1 MNPNNGYYGQWPP
14 GHLQNNRRFLPV
26 AGTFGDGAPNLMRP
40 PAQHGRQQYPMHFP
54 QNAPMFPPQQVYQQP
69 QFQPPQF
76 HHQPPGRGPY
86 IPLIP
91 LNAVEDLGEE
101 EPLAPFTSGGFQD
114 PFNRAYATSGPA
126 VFEGFIPANPG
137 QEDEDEYTDAS
148 GFRNSLYDREF
159 ESSDDG
165 DEYERMLEE
174 EEERERLLQIENK
187 DDSEI
192 DADYSEE
199 DAQQDEGDPDEMELG
214 VEFEDTEER
223 VKQKRGKGSGRG
235 TSKDPTM
242 ASIIPASSTRGR
254 RGAKR
259 GRGSTRGRGGHTG
272 ARSTRGRKRGKPG
285 REKGPRGPRAVA
297 DPGAEWK
304 ALQQQANAKFIAKD
318 YEAALS
324 LAQQAIQLNPEIF
337 DAYNIASE
345 IYTEMGREED
355 SLAVLL
361 AGAPTKRDPGLW
373 QFIIERIQQLDPEL
387 HPQFTHENKSAA
399 ILSCLNE
406 IILLNNDYEARS
418 HKLEIEA
425 QLGRSSKCV
434 ALGLKMLKTRKEQGE
449 DPDTSVLKIM
459 AMMGTASPR
468 QTKIHLHKLINS
480 FEDAIDVFTQPGRDP
495 VTNELDWE
503 LINIY
508 LDLLDRAGS
517 YATGVRQLRSLS
529 RWKQCRRREIFWDD
543 LEDDREFDILD
554 HPRRI
559 TVPGFVQKSQDARYG
574 STLPLEIR
582 VKLGLFRLRK
592 SKEDFAEAM
601 FHLEMLEPDDHGPE
615 ALIWDYEDLFRIIGD
630 ALHATGHDKDAL
642 RFYEPLFDKNSN
654 EFNLMSYIGLHT
666 CFKNEGRTER
676 AAEVIPILKKWPAEN
691 YDDLAVL
698 AKFFEDQGMWQEAGQ
713 RAETIYRD
721 KYGHK
726 LKNLGFQAYDELRV
740 YYYNQRRQARGRY
753 AVRKSTVR
761 RNRRRM
767 QKATGQTG
775 EDEDSS
781 NEAGNKEL
789 PALVAPTERP
799 KKGLFRTKRAK
810 APKVQAFLAVHD
822 EVAEP
827 VPDVEPKRATLEG
840 TDVPYRAIA
849 NRLFRNKLQKLAT
862 DYADDLKAAR
872 AQHREIVTSFK
883 RLDEIWEPAE
893 DGDEDAIHEVL
904 SITRELIEEFST
916 FDLFYS
922 NRKEDLMTYFRR
934 VTGGDLWK
942 ESSLMVLAVVANN
955 VEDGETDPELRERP
969 DTAPTDFWGIG
980 FDKWCDAFGRYA
992 ILLAHKGDEEQCF
1005 ATLDIALQANI
1016 FHRSQTYHQQL
1027 QMCRLACALTADN
1040 SAQAS
1045 IAARWLL
1052 KEYPFGTD
1060 LFRLYSAVNRLCS
1073 FPEGFATG
1081 PAYKVLMRYIKTVD
1095 YALLTPEQRVTYN
1108 FRDTKDSKGGFRNNI
1123 NVEDVDKVKDHDP
1136 ALFALYAHVLMCG
1149 GSYIAALNYYFRA
1162 FAITPKDPVIN
1173 LSIGVAYIQHAMKRL
1188 SENRQYQIQQGLSFI
1203 YRYYDL
1209 RIKSPHAVHRQEA
1222 EYNVGRMW
1230 HSLGLVAL
1238 ALPAY
1243 ERCVALREQV
1253 KKEAQDQCQDGNWGH
1268 EDFSTDAAFAMQS
1281 IYAISGNFEG
1291 ALEVTTQLLVIE

>member
-1 MNPNNGYYGQWPP
+1 MNPNNGYYGQQWPLVQP
-14 GHLQNNRRFLPV
+14 SSNRRFLPV
-26 AGTFGDGAPNLMRP
+26 AGTFGAAAPTLMQP
-40 PAQHGRQQYPMHFP
+40 HVQHGRQQYPVQFP
-54 QNAPMFPPQQVYQQP
+54 PNAVFPPQEIYQHP
-69 QFQPPQF
+69 PPFQHPL
-76 HHQPPGRGPY
+76 HHQPPARSPF

-91 LNAVEDLGEE
+91 LSAVEDLEEE
-101 EPLAPFTSGGFQD
+101 EPPPFTSGGFQD

-137 QEDEDEYTDAS
+137 QEDDDEFTNATGFRDSRYDRDFDSSDSEQDDWRRAMEEDEELARY
-148 GFRNSLYDREF
+148 
-159 ESSDDG
+159 
-165 DEYERMLEE
+165 
-174 EEERERLLQIENK
+174 ENK

-192 DADYSEE
+192 DADYESE
-199 DAQQDEGDPDEMELG
+199 DAQEDEGDPDEMELG
-214 VEFEDTEER
+214 VEFEDVEER
-223 VKQKRGKGSGRG
+223 TKYKRGKSRSRG
-235 TSKDPTM
+235 ALQAAVTP
-242 ASIIPASSTRGR
+242 SIIPARGR
-254 RGAKR
+254 RGGKR
-259 GRGSTRGRGGHTG
+259 GRPSTRGRGGRGGNNG
-272 ARSTRGRKRGKPG
+272 ARPTPKKKRGKPG
-285 REKGPRGPRAVA
+285 REKGPRGPRPVA

-304 ALQQQANAKFIAKD
+304 SLQQQANAKFIARD
-318 YEAALS
+318 YEAALVF
-324 LAQQAIQLNPEIF
+324 AQQAIQLNPEIF

-373 QFIIERIQQLDPEL
+373 QYIIERIQQLDPEK
-387 HPQFTHENKSAA
+387 HPQFTDENKSAA
-399 ILSCLNE
+399 ILPCLNE

-459 AMMGTASPR
+459 AMMGTASPK
-468 QTKIHLHKLINS
+468 QTRIHLNKLLNS
-480 FEDAIDVFTQPGRDP
+480 FEEAIDVFTQPDRDP
-495 VTNELDWE
+495 VNNELDWE

-517 YATGVRQLRSLS
+517 YEAGVVRLKELA
-529 RWKQCRRREIFWDD
+529 RWKQGRRSETFWDK
-543 LEDDREFDILD
+543 LEDDCEFDIED
-554 HPRRI
+554 EPRRV
-559 TVPGFVQKSQDARYG
+559 TVPPFVRKSQDATYG

-582 VKLGLFRLRK
+582 VKLGLFRLRR
-592 SKEDFAEAM
+592 SKDDFEEAM
-601 FHLEMLEPDDHGPE
+601 RHLEMLEPDNHGPE

-630 ALHATGHDKDAL
+630 ALHATGNDDHAL

-654 EFNLMSYIGLHT
+654 EFNLQSYIGLHT
-666 CFKNEGRTER
+666 CFKNLGRAER

-753 AVRKSTVR
+753 GVRKSTVR
-761 RNRRRM
+761 RNRKRM
-767 QKATGQTG
+767 QTATGQTG
-775 EDEDSS
+775 EDEDSVDE
-781 NEAGNKEL
+781 NGNKEL
-789 PALVAPTERP
+789 PPLVAPTERP
-799 KKGLFRTKRAK
+799 KKGFFRTKRAK
-810 APKVQAFLAVHD
+810 APKVQAFLA
-822 EVAEP
+822 
-827 VPDVEPKRATLEG
+827 R
-840 TDVPYRAIA
+840 
-849 NRLFRNKLQKLAT
+849 LAT
-862 DYADDLKAAR
+862 DFADDLKAAR
-872 AQHREIVTSFK
+872 AQHREIVSSFK
-883 RLDEIWEPAE
+883 RLDEIWEAAE
-893 DGDEDAIHEVL
+893 ERDEVAVHEVL

-969 DTAPTDFWGIG
+969 DSAPVDFWGIH

-992 ILLAHKGDEEQCF
+992 ILLASEGDEEQCF
-1005 ATLDIALQANI
+1005 ATLDIATQANV
-1016 FHRSQTYHQQL
+1016 FHRSRTYHQQL
-1027 QMCRLACALTADN
+1027 QLCRLTCALAADN
-1040 SAQAS
+1040 SRQAS
-1045 IAARWLL
+1045 VATRWLL
-1052 KEYPFGTD
+1052 KEYPFGTG
-1060 LFRLYSAVNRLCS
+1060 LFRLYGAVNRLCS
-1073 FPEGFATG
+1073 FP
-1081 PAYKVLMRYIKTVD
+1081 KDSRL
-1095 YALLTPEQRVTYN
+1095 ALPQRAAYN
-1108 FRDTKDSKGGFRNNI
+1108 FRDTKNSKGGFRNNI
-1123 NVEDVDKVKDHDP
+1123 NVEDVDRAKDHDP
-1136 ALFALYAHVLMCG
+1136 ALFALYGHVLMCG
-1149 GSYIAALNYYFRA
+1149 GSYVAALNYYFRA
-1162 FAITPKDPVIN
+1162 FTISPEDPVLN
-1173 LSIGVAYIQHAMKRL
+1173 LSIGVAYVQHAMKRL
-1188 SENRQYQIQQGLSFI
+1188 SENRQYQIQQGLSFV

-1209 RIKSPHAVHRQEA
+1209 RSKSPHAIHRQEA

-1230 HSLGLVAL
+1230 HGLGLVAL

-1243 ERCVALREQV
+1243 ERCCALSDDV
-1253 KKEAQDQCQDGNWGH
+1253 KQEAGDRCQDGNWGY

-1291 ALEVTTQLLVIE
+1291 ALDVTEKLLVIE